1 MAYGF
6 RPYSGAGGS
15 YNSGG
20 FDRFEIDVA
29 AQNTIDKNIWNGD
42 PVRIETDS
50 GKVVRN
56 TTDVASATPMLG
68 IFVGCEYKDANG
80 EKKFSNHYP
89 TNASNTEAYAF
100 VATNPNQLFKVSG
113 TQASAVFPTATI
125 GQIQPV
131 VFADGDNANGNSG
144 VTINLTGVEADDA
157 AFRILG
163 VVADGTNEV
172 GSNTAFDVYGV
183 FNPLAMY
190 YGSNDQG
197 LV

>member
-6 RPYSGAGGS
+6 KPVSGAGGS
-15 YNSGG
+15 YHSGG
-20 FDRFEIDVA
+20 FDRFEIDVS
-29 AQNTIDKNIWNGD
+29 AQNTINKNIWNGD

-56 TTDVASATPMLG
+56 TTAVASATPMLG

-80 EKKFSNHYP
+80 DKKWSNYYP
-89 TNASNTEAYAF
+89 TNSANTEAYAF
-100 VATNPNQLFKVSG
+100 VATNPNQLFQVSG
-113 TQASAVFPTATI
+113 TQASAVFPTVTI

-131 VFADGDNANGNSG
+131 VFADGTNSTGISG
-144 VTINLTGVEADDA
+144 VTISLTGTEANDA

-163 VVADGTNEV
+163 AVQNGSNEV

-190 YGSNDQG
+190 YGSNDLG